1 MGFRVNVTGGAEQIS
16 FDERSITKVE
26 FYSDTPDDS
35 NARARD
41 IRLSVKIW
49 GKMNFSLGGQA
60 VDSTLGTAKWAQ
72 VPAERADCYRN
83 AVVEVVSAGQM
94 VRQYTF
100 PNAFVV
106 EYTEDL
112 DDEAG
117 VGQFYLHLKQKK
129 DLNTAVQLNG
139 GFGA

>member
-49 GKMNFSLGGQA
+49 GKMNFSLGGRR
-60 VDSTLGTAKWAQ
+60 VMIS
-72 VPAERADCYRN
+72 
-83 AVVEVVSAGQM
+83 
-94 VRQYTF
+94 
-100 PNAFVV
+100 
-106 EYTEDL
+106 
-112 DDEAG
+112 
-117 VGQFYLHLKQKK
+117 
-129 DLNTAVQLNG
+129 
-139 GFGA
+139 

>member
-49 GKMNFSLGGQA
+49 GKMNFSLGGQS
-60 VDSTLGTAKWAQ
+60 VDSTLGAAKWAG
-72 VPAERADCYRN
+72 VSAERADCYRN
-83 AVVEVVSAGQM
+83 AVIDVVAAGQI

-106 EYTEDL
+106 EYMEDL

-117 VGQFYLHLKQKK
+117 VGQFYLHIKQKK